1 MIAVRLVA
9 FDLDGTLIDS
19 RRDLADSANEML
31 SGWGAP
37 PLADE
42 VIVRLVGSGAEQLV
56 ARVLAAAH
64 VEAPLENAL
73 ARFLAF
79 YDRRLT
85 KHTRPYDGVLD
96 VLKALHAEQVGMA
109 LVTNKP
115 IDQSVKLL
123 ETFDLF
129 QYFRWWVGGDGPWPR
144 KPDPAGLRSLMSDA
158 SAERG
163 GTMLVGDS
171 GVDLQTARKAGVRVC
186 LARYGFGFPDIAP
199 EELIGDEIVVDA
211 PRDILKAVRR

>member
-1 MIAVRLVA
+1 MIAVTLVA

-31 SGWGAP
+31 ADWGAP

-42 VIVRLVGSGAEQLV
+42 AIVRMVGSGAEQLV
-56 ARVLAAAH
+56 ARALAAAH
-64 VEAPLENAL
+64 VKAPIENAL
-73 ARFLAF
+73 ARFLAV

-85 KHTRPYDGVLD
+85 NHTRPYDGVPD
-96 VLKALHAEQVGMA
+96 VLKELNREQVSMA

-115 IDQSVKLL
+115 LEQSVKLL
-123 ETFDLF
+123 KAFDLF
-129 QYFRWWVGGDGPWPR
+129 EYFRWRVGGDGPWPR

-158 SAERG
+158 SAERA

-171 GVDLQTARKAGVRVC
+171 GVDLQTARNAGVRMC
-186 LARYGFGFPDIAP
+186 LTRYGFGFPDIAP
-199 EELIGDEIVVDA
+199 DALMGDEIIVDA
-211 PRDILKAVRR
+211 PRDILEAVRR